1 MRNVLFAGL
10 AAALMLACAPSA
22 SAWTWPV
29 DGPVLRP
36 FVFGNDP
43 YAGGQHRGIDIG
55 ASPDAPAL
63 APASGQVTFAGS
75 VPRYGKTVTI
85 HTADGYA
92 VTLLHLGAL
101 GVSRGASVEEGQP
114 IAQVAIA
121 GDDEHPEP
129 YVYLGIRGWTDEHG
143 YVDPLLFLPPRT
155 SAPAPP
161 AATPVPPVAAPAPPV
176 AAPAPTPTPAASAP
190 AAAVAA
196 PVAAVVPAEAS
207 AASPAAA
214 AETAARPAR
223 GDDAVAETVRGRVA
237 GRSAD
242 VPAVRLTT
250 RDTVQIDARAHARA
264 RTAAAPRSRAA
275 GGRPVL
281 APARTSQLPE
291 RAVDGGRRWSGSAR
305 VRQAASS
312 PAAAQR
318 FRGTVDMPP
327 KEAAPT
333 RVRGD
338 RPFWLLGLLA
348 AGLTAAVWAVGARR
362 RRGGPGAD
370 AVAFS
375 PVGPCPLARR
385 HPPSGRPCSARHVG
399 ITTACHRRARRATVR
414 AGPRRIPRRPLVL
427 ASR

>member
-43 YAGGQHRGIDIG
+43 YAAGQHRGIDIG
-55 ASPDAPAL
+55 ASPGAAVL

-75 VPRYGKTVTI
+75 VPSYGKTVTI
-85 HTADGYA
+85 HSADGYA

-101 GVSRGASVEEGQP
+101 GVSRSASVDEGQP
-114 IAQVAIA
+114 IAQVATV
-121 GDDEHPEP
+121 GDAEHAEP
-129 YVYLGIRGWTDEHG
+129 YVYLGIRRWADEHG

-155 SAPAPP
+155 SAPARPV
-161 AATPVPPVAAPAPPV
+161 ATQVPPVAAPAPPV
-176 AAPAPTPTPAASAP
+176 AAPAPTPAASGP

-196 PVAAVVPAEAS
+196 PVAAVVPAEEP
-207 AASPAAA
+207 AASPATA
-214 AETAARPAR
+214 AETAARPTR

-237 GRSAD
+237 GRTAG
-242 VPAVRLTT
+242 VPVVRLTT
-250 RDTVQIDARAHARA
+250 RDRVQIDARAHARA

-281 APARTSQLPE
+281 APARTAQPPE

-312 PAAAQR
+312 PVPARR
-318 FRGTVDMPP
+318 FRGTADMPP
-327 KEAAPT
+327 NEAAPT
-333 RVRGD
+333 RVRSD

-348 AGLTAAVWAVGARR
+348 AALTAAVWAVGARR
-362 RRGGPGAD
+362 RRGGRRAE

-385 HPPSGRPCSARHVG
+385 HPPGGRPCSARRAG

-414 AGPRRIPRRPLVL
+414 VGPRRVPRRPLVL